1 MSTSWY
7 SWQGEDL
14 ILRCHLQPKA
24 SRDEISGLHG
34 DSVKIRIAAP
44 PIEGRANAAL
54 VKFLAKT
61 FGVAKRDVSIISGEL
76 GRRNGYVS
84 MHLPPCRTGSSFHR
98 TNQGHDVVYSQVS
111 HALPSVALRHVMLE
125 MRRAK
130 APPRPFLHPEKR
142 EPPCL
147 L

>member
-1 MSTSWY
+1 MNTSWY

-34 DSVKIRIAAP
+34 ESVKIRIAAP

-54 VKFLAKT
+54 IKFLAKT

-76 GRRNGYVS
+76 GR
-84 MHLPPCRTGSSFHR
+84 
-98 TNQGHDVVYSQVS
+98 
-111 HALPSVALRHVMLE
+111 
-125 MRRAK
+125 
-130 APPRPFLHPEKR
+130 EKR
-142 EPPCL
+142 VRIHAPATLPDGL
-147 L
+147 VLSSD

>member
-76 GRRNGYVS
+76 GR
-84 MHLPPCRTGSSFHR
+84 
-98 TNQGHDVVYSQVS
+98 
-111 HALPSVALRHVMLE
+111 
-125 MRRAK
+125 
-130 APPRPFLHPEKR
+130 EKR
-142 EPPCL
+142 VRIHAPATLPDVL
-147 L
+147 VLSSD

>member
-76 GRRNGYVS
+76 GR
-84 MHLPPCRTGSSFHR
+84 
-98 TNQGHDVVYSQVS
+98 
-111 HALPSVALRHVMLE
+111 
-125 MRRAK
+125 
-130 APPRPFLHPEKR
+130 EKR
-142 EPPCL
+142 VRIHAPATLPDML
-147 L
+147 VLSSD

>member
-1 MSTSWY
+1 MNTSWY

-24 SRDEISGLHG
+24 SRNEISGLHG

-76 GRRNGYVS
+76 GREKRVRI
-84 MHLPPCRTGSSFHR
+84 HAPATLPDGL
-98 TNQGHDVVYSQVS
+98 V
-111 HALPSVALRHVMLE
+111 LPSD
-125 MRRAK
+125 
-130 APPRPFLHPEKR
+130 
-142 EPPCL
+142 
-147 L
+147 